1 MKPCPTLRHGPWS
14 PNRLHC
20 TCDTK
25 PNARPR
31 AKFSWG
37 NSRTYRQYFQDY
49 RTFLARP
56 RRVCAELMPQLALRR
71 ELFVVWLD
79 IKSFFDRVDGNA
91 LLNEMRWIEAE
102 HRTAHG
108 LRLP

>member
-1 MKPCPTLRHGPWS
+1 
-14 PNRLHC
+14 
-20 TCDTK
+20 
-25 PNARPR
+25 
-31 AKFSWG
+31 
-37 NSRTYRQYFQDY
+37 
-49 RTFLARP
+49 
-56 RRVCAELMPQLALRR
+56 MPQLALRR